1 MHVIDVPV
9 VADFA
14 DVVDSVVDFA
24 VVVEAFVVH
33 VSVGLWSYWP
43 NSGLRNLASFGYDAL
58 EGQSFLE
65 IVGVGIWI
73 EVTSAGIEAYF
84 VLKRKIIFS
93 TKSTQVDFLSQV
105 EFNLPVGD

>member
-1 MHVIDVPV
+1 MDTHVIDVPV

-14 DVVDSVVDFA
+14 DVVDSVVDFV

-33 VSVGLWSYWP
+33 VFVGLWSYWP

-65 IVGVGIWI
+65 IVGVGI
-73 EVTSAGIEAYF
+73 
-84 VLKRKIIFS
+84 
-93 TKSTQVDFLSQV
+93 
-105 EFNLPVGD
+105 